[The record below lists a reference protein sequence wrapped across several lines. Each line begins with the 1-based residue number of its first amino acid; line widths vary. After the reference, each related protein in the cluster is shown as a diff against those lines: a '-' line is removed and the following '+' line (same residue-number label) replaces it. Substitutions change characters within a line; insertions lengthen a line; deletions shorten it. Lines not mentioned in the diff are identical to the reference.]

1 MRKPVLALATLL
13 ALFAASNAIIGKPQ
27 PPPSP
32 YVVGIRRKG
41 PSWKADLDTPEGRR
55 MIQAHGLVI
64 RKMEATGKLIAAGPF
79 GDPADLRGL
88 LLFRDCTIEE
98 ARRMASEDPV
108 VQSGQI
114 AIEYHTW
121 MAQLN
126 LKPASA
132 PAP

>member
-1 MRKPVLALATLL
+1 MFAT
-13 ALFAASNAIIGKPQ
+13 SDAIIGKPE
-27 PPPSP
+27 PAAST

-55 MIQAHGLVI
+55 MIQAHSVVI

-79 GDPADLRGL
+79 GDPSDLRGL

-114 AIEYHTW
+114 TIEYHTW
-121 MAQLN
+121 MAQLKV
-126 LKPASA
+126 KPAE
-132 PAP
+132 

>member
-1 MRKPVLALATLL
+1 MWKPVFALPTLL
-13 ALFAASNAIIGKPQ
+13 LIFAASHAIIGKPE
-27 PPPSP
+27 PARSP

-55 MIQAHGLVI
+55 MIQAHGLII

-88 LLFRDCTIEE
+88 LLFRDCTIDE

-114 AIEYHTW
+114 TIEYYTW
-121 MAQLN
+121 MARQK
-126 LKPASA
+126 LKPAE
-132 PAP
+132 

>member
-1 MRKPVLALATLL
+1 MRKL
-13 ALFAASNAIIGKPQ
+13 LFALPALLLILTTSDAIIGKPE
-27 PPPSP
+27 PAPSP

-55 MIQAHGLVI
+55 MIQSHAKVI
-64 RKMEATGKLIAAGPF
+64 AKMEATGKLIAAGPF
-79 GDPADLRGL
+79 GGPSDLRGL

-114 AIEYHTW
+114 TMEYYTW
-121 MAQLN
+121 MAQLTF
-126 LKPASA
+126 AH
-132 PAP
+132 

>member
-1 MRKPVLALATLL
+1 MRKPFLVLL
-13 ALFAASNAIIGKPQ
+13 ALVLGASGVVTGRPEPAPA
-27 PPPSP
+27 P

-55 MIQAHGLVI
+55 MIQAHGEVI

-79 GDPADLRGL
+79 ADPTDLRGL
-88 LLFRDCTIEE
+88 LLFRDCTIAE

-114 AIEYHTW
+114 TIEYYTW
-121 MAQLN
+121 MAQQK
-126 LKPASA
+126 LKPAE
-132 PAP
+132 

>member
-1 MRKPVLALATLL
+1 MSKTVFALPTLL
-13 ALFAASNAIIGKPQ
+13 LIFAASDAIIGSPE
-27 PPPSP
+27 PAPSP

-64 RKMEATGKLIAAGPF
+64 RKMETTGKLIAAAPF
-79 GDPADLRGL
+79 GDPSDLRGL

-114 AIEYHTW
+114 TIEYHTW
-121 MAQLN
+121 KAELK
-126 LKPASA
+126 LKPAE
-132 PAP
+132 

>member
-1 MRKPVLALATLL
+1 MRKPVLALPTLL
-13 ALFAASNAIIGKPQ
+13 LIFATSDTVIGKPE
-27 PPPSP
+27 PAPSP

-55 MIQAHGLVI
+55 MIQAHGKVI
-64 RKMEATGKLIAAGPF
+64 AKMEATGKLIAAGPF
-79 GDPADLRGL
+79 GDPSDLRGL

-114 AIEYHTW
+114 TIEYYTW
-121 MAQLN
+121 MARRK
-126 LKPASA
+126 LKPAE
-132 PAP
+132 